1 MSYYPPLKFFTLYVE
16 NFFVAIAHNTEQ
28 CGLVLNYSL
37 ENRILPQ
44 GVIYPQFR
52 NHWFR

>member
-37 ENRILPQ
+37 ENRILP
-44 GVIYPQFR
+44 
-52 NHWFR
+52 